1 MTTDRDNQRV
11 ADAYREIATQT
22 TPPELDER
30 ILQLAADGARSR
42 YGTARSWTRPLAW
55 AAMIVLSLAVVLEFT
70 RMDEIVEAPM
80 ERAEPA
86 AEEERARSDVDML
99 KVKEEKDLQQDAAK
113 RAPAMPAAA
122 TLGAD
127 EAVMLREAEDQ
138 VLESSAFAPASC
150 DTEARASAE
159 TWYACIIDLR
169 AQGLDAEAETELAA
183 LVQAFPDFEV
193 DTQ

>member
-70 RMDEIVEAPM
+70 RMDEIVEAPT

-86 AEEERARSDVDML
+86 TEERARSDVDML
-99 KVKEEKDLQQDAAK
+99 KVKEEKDLQQEAAK

-150 DTEARASAE
+150 DAEARASAE
-159 TWYACIIDLR
+159 TWYACIIELR
-169 AQGLDAEAETELAA
+169 AQGLDAEAEAELEA